1 VSDSGINQADNST
14 QISGEPDV
22 ALQLQKIST
31 LLIQEGNVDVLYEQV
46 LDAAVE
52 LMSADFGSFQLYAP
66 EQNELRLFA
75 HRGFHPVSAA
85 FWEFV
90 SVGSTSTCG
99 LAMSSGART
108 VVADVEAAE
117 CDIGTSDLTA
127 YRKSGI
133 RAVQSTPLMSRSG
146 QLLGM
151 ISTHW
156 RRPHQPPETAYRP
169 LDVLARQAADLI
181 ERARIDAALRDSEE
195 RSRWLASIVETSND
209 AIISKDLEGTI
220 TSWIRGA
227 ERIFGYTAEEAI
239 GKPVTILSPE
249 DRLSEA
255 PEILDRIRRGERVD
269 HYETVR
275 RRKDGSLIDI
285 SLTVSPL
292 ENANGRIVGA
302 TKIARDITERK
313 RVHERQKLVV
323 SEMKHRIKNSLAT
336 IQAIATQTFSQHAK
350 ERDAF
355 IARLH
360 ALDRAHDL
368 LTSETWERVSLRAA
382 VIRALEPFQE
392 QHRDRI
398 TIDGPDHLW
407 LDSAKA
413 VMVAMVVHELATNA
427 SKYGALSNGTGLLD
441 VTWDWHTNPIS

>member
-22 ALQLQKIST
+22 ALQLKKIST

-220 TSWIRGA
+220 TSWNRGA

-255 PEILDRIRRGERVD
+255 PEILDRIRRGS
-269 HYETVR
+269 
-275 RRKDGSLIDI
+275 G
-285 SLTVSPL
+285 LTIMRL
-292 ENANGRIVGA
+292 FAA
-302 TKIARDITERK
+302 ARTE
-313 RVHERQKLVV
+313 V
-323 SEMKHRIKNSLAT
+323 
-336 IQAIATQTFSQHAK
+336 
-350 ERDAF
+350 
-355 IARLH
+355 
-360 ALDRAHDL
+360 
-368 LTSETWERVSLRAA
+368 
-382 VIRALEPFQE
+382 
-392 QHRDRI
+392 
-398 TIDGPDHLW
+398 
-407 LDSAKA
+407 
-413 VMVAMVVHELATNA
+413 
-427 SKYGALSNGTGLLD
+427 
-441 VTWDWHTNPIS
+441 